1 MRLYLFQ
8 IIVQNLTVNTGLPAL
23 GPKVVASINA
33 FCQPT
38 EKRERQTGACTPL
51 EKGKSN
57 SGSYFFCSHPTDKI
71 LVTRPPPGFR
81 PKRLESAVYMGS
93 LDSYKWALPQ
103 DTTFGPSPGAD
114 PDFTG
119 PEMHTTLGA
128 VFSTQ
133 NAN

>member
-1 MRLYLFQ
+1 MSLYLFQ

-23 GPKVVASINA
+23 GPKVAASINA

-38 EKRERQTGACTPL
+38 ERGERQTGACTPL

-57 SGSYFFCSHPTDKI
+57 SGSYYFCSHSTDKI

-81 PKRLESAVYMGS
+81 PTRLESVVYVGS
-93 LDSYKWALPQ
+93 PDSYKWAQPQ
-103 DTTFGPSPGAD
+103 ETTFGPSPGAD

-119 PEMHTTLGA
+119 PETHATLGA
-128 VFSTQ
+128 VF
-133 NAN
+133 